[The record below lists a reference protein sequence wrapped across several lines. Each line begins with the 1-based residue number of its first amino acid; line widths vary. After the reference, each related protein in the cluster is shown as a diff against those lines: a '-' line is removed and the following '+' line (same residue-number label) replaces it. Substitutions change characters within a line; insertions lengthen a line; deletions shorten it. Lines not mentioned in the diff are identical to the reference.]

1 MILSHQAVGGF
12 MTHCGWN
19 STLEGVTAGVP
30 MITWPHFA
38 EQFINEKLIVQ
49 VLKIGVSVGVK
60 RPTKWG
66 DDNGDAVVVEKEM
79 VEKAVTRLMGDG
91 EEAEEMRKRAKVLGE
106 MAGRAMGEGGS
117 SYQNLSNLIHCFKGA
132 DHCLV
137 GDKKTALFA

>member
-1 MILSHQAVGGF
+1 

-60 RPTKWG
+60 HPGRQWVEDK
-66 DDNGDAVVVEKEM
+66 GDALVVEKEM
-79 VEKAVTRLMGDG
+79 IEKAVVRLMGG
-91 EEAEEMRKRAKVLGE
+91 GTEAEEMRKRAKMLGE
-106 MAGRAMGEGGS
+106 MAVRGMEEGGS
-117 SYQNLSNLIHCFKGA
+117 SYQTLSNLINYFNGA
-132 DHCLV
+132 DHDQV
-137 GDKKTALFA
+137 EDKRHVQFE